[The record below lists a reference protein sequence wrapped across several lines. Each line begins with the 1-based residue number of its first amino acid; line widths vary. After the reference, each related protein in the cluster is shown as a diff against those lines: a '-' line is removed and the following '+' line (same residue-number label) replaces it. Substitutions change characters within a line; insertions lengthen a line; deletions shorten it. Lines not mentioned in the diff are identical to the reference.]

1 MRMFRQ
7 SANQNHYPVFG
18 SEWRHWTALTAG
30 RFRRC
35 CEEKTTQSNWM
46 NFRLHLVLFRDGS
59 SVEVFGWNG
68 LKVFVNNALYS
79 DFYAKY
85 RRIEPEQ
92 APLIQESQLMGD
104 VCTYKILICS
114 W

>member
-1 MRMFRQ
+1 M
-7 SANQNHYPVFG
+7 
-18 SEWRHWTALTAG
+18 
-30 RFRRC
+30 
-35 CEEKTTQSNWM
+35 TQSNWM
-46 NFRLHLVLFRDGS
+46 NFRLLVLFRDGS

-92 APLIQESQLMGD
+92 APLIQEYQLMGFALTRFLY
-104 VCTYKILICS
+104 VHGNVRSFIIIHCKI
-114 W
+114 

>member
-1 MRMFRQ
+1 
-7 SANQNHYPVFG
+7 
-18 SEWRHWTALTAG
+18 
-30 RFRRC
+30 
-35 CEEKTTQSNWM
+35 M

-92 APLIQESQLMGD
+92 APLIQESQLMGFALTRFLY
-104 VCTYKILICS
+104 VHGNVRSFIIILCKI
-114 W
+114 